1 MKAVSYS
8 EAGGMP
14 KSLSVLTVRQFVLV
28 CVCAL
33 ILPSAASARAWTA
46 KVVSVNDG
54 DTIHVR
60 LNGQVKTVR
69 VSSIQAMEQS
79 VYSPYPS
86 KRRGQCHA
94 LEATARLE
102 QLIRAGHGRVR
113 LSAQNASSHAGYRLR
128 RSVAARIGGR
138 WRDLGQILIREGHA
152 LWMSGTTEDRWNGA
166 YNEAEQRARLDGAG
180 LWNPTHCG
188 RGPEQDVPL
197 RLWVSSDPV
206 GKDTDDVNGEFIKI
220 RNQGSA
226 PVALAHWW
234 VRDSM
239 LRRFT
244 FPAGTVLAP
253 GRTVTVH
260 VGRGTDTAEAFYW
273 GFGAPVF
280 ENSNGDG
287 RNLGDGGYLF
297 DPQGDLRAAMVY
309 PCLVACSDP
318 NQGAVQVSAH
328 PRRAE
333 SFAVRNVS
341 DHAVDLYGYEL
352 ALPGSTY
359 DFGDWPPLAP
369 GETLQVDVN
378 GDPAQDTALRRH
390 WGLGRMILPDPGGVV
405 RLQTF
410 TDITLSCD
418 AWGSGSC

>member
-1 MKAVSYS
+1 
-8 EAGGMP
+8 MP
-14 KSLSVLTVRQFVLV
+14 KSVSVLTVRQMILV

-33 ILPSAASARAWTA
+33 ALPAAASARTWTA

-60 LNGQVKTVR
+60 LGGHVETVR
-69 VSSIQAMEQS
+69 LSSIQAMEQS

-102 QLIRAGHGRVR
+102 RIIRAGHGRVR
-113 LSAQNASSHAGYRLR
+113 LSAQDPRSHAGYRLR
-128 RSVAARIGGR
+128 RSVAVRIGGR
-138 WRDLGQILIREGHA
+138 WRDVGLMLVREGHA
-152 LWMSGTTEDRWNGA
+152 LWMSGTTEDRWNRA
-166 YNEAEQRARLDGAG
+166 YNEAEQRARQDGAG
-180 LWNPTHCG
+180 LWNPVHCG
-188 RGPEQDVPL
+188 RGPAQDVPL

-206 GKDTDDVNGEFIKI
+206 GKDTGDVNGEFVKI
-220 RNQGSA
+220 QNQGSA
-226 PVALAHWW
+226 AVPLGRWW

-244 FPAGTVLAP
+244 FPAETVLEP
-253 GRTVTVH
+253 GHTVTVH
-260 VGRGTDTAEAFYW
+260 VGRGSDSAETFHW
-273 GFGAPVF
+273 GLGDPAF

-287 RNLGDGGYLF
+287 RDLGDGGYLF

-318 NQGAVQVSAH
+318 NAGAVQVTAH
-328 PRRAE
+328 PRRPE
-333 SFAVRNVS
+333 SMSVRNVS
-341 DHAVDLYGYEL
+341 GHPVDLYGYEL

-369 GETLQVDVN
+369 GEAVQVDVD
-378 GDPAQDTALRRH
+378 GDPAGDTALRRH
-390 WGLGRMILPDPGGVV
+390 WGIGRLILPDPGGVV

>member
-1 MKAVSYS
+1 M
-8 EAGGMP
+8 
-14 KSLSVLTVRQFVLV
+14 
-28 CVCAL
+28 
-33 ILPSAASARAWTA
+33 LPSAAGARTWYAP
-46 KVVSVNDG
+46 VVSVNDG

-60 LNGQVKTVR
+60 LDGQVKTVR
-69 VSSIQAMEQS
+69 FSSIQAMEQS

-102 QLIRAGHGRVR
+102 QLIRAGHKRVR
-113 LSAQNASSHAGYRLR
+113 LTAQDARSHAGYRLR
-128 RSVAARIGGR
+128 RSVAVRIGGR
-138 WRDLGQILIREGHA
+138 WRDVGLMLIREGHA
-152 LWMSGTTEDRWNGA
+152 LWMPGTTEDRWNRA
-166 YNEAEQRARLDGAG
+166 YNEAEQRARLDGVG

-206 GKDTDDVNGEFIKI
+206 GKDTDDINGEFVKI
-220 RNQGSA
+220 QNQGA
-226 PVALAHWW
+226 TAVPLGHWW

-244 FPAGTVLAP
+244 FPAATVLEP
-253 GRTVTVH
+253 GHTVTLH
-260 VGRGTDTAEAFYW
+260 VGRGADSAEAFYW
-273 GFGAPVF
+273 GYGDPVF

-287 RNLGDGGYLF
+287 RDLGDGAYLF

-318 NQGAVQVSAH
+318 NQGALQVTAH
-328 PRRAE
+328 ERRPE
-333 SFAVRNVS
+333 SLSVSNIS
-341 DHAVDLYGYEL
+341 DHTVDLYGYEL

-359 DFGDWPPLAP
+359 PFGAESMLAP
-369 GETLQVDVN
+369 GQTVQVDVN
-378 GDPAQDTALRRH
+378 GDPAEDSALHRY
-390 WGLGRMILPDPGGVV
+390 WGLGRLMLPDPGGSV
-405 RLQTF
+405 RLTTF

-418 AWGSGSC
+418 AWGSGRC

>member
-1 MKAVSYS
+1 
-8 EAGGMP
+8 MP
-14 KSLSVLTVRQFVLV
+14 KSLSVLTVRQIVV
-28 CVCAL
+28 ACVCAL
-33 ILPSAASARAWTA
+33 ILPTSASARTWVA
-46 KVVSVNDG
+46 KLVSVNDG

-60 LNGQVKTVR
+60 LNGAVKTVR
-69 VSSIQAMEQS
+69 LSSVQAMEQS

-102 QLIRAGHGRVR
+102 QLVRAGHGRVR
-113 LSAQNASSHAGYRLR
+113 LSAQDPSSHAGYRWR

-152 LWMSGTTEDRWNGA
+152 LWMSGTTEDRWNRA
-166 YNEAEQRARLDGAG
+166 YDEAEQRARLDGVG
-180 LWNPTHCG
+180 LWDPLHCG
-188 RGPEQDVPL
+188 RGPHQDVPL

-220 RNQGSA
+220 ENQGA
-226 PVALAHWW
+226 VAVALGRWW

-244 FPAGTVLAP
+244 FPAGTVLEP
-253 GRTVTVH
+253 GHTVTVH
-260 VGRGTDTAEAFYW
+260 VGRGTDTAETFYW
-273 GFGAPVF
+273 GFTDPVF

-287 RNLGDGGYLF
+287 RDLGDGGYLF

-318 NQGAVQVSAH
+318 NQGAVQVIAH
-328 PRRAE
+328 PRRVE
-333 SFAVRNVS
+333 SMSVRNVS
-341 DHAVDLYGYEL
+341 DHPVDLYGYEL

-359 DFGDWPPLAP
+359 DFGDWPALAP
-369 GETLQVDVN
+369 GQTVQVDVD
-378 GDPAQDTALRRH
+378 GDPADDTALERH
-390 WGLGRMILPDPGGVV
+390 WGLGRLILPDPGGVV